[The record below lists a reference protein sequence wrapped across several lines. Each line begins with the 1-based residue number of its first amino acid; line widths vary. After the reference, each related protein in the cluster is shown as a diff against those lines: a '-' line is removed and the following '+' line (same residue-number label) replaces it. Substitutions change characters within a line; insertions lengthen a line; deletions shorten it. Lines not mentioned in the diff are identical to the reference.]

1 MPICSKCGRELR
13 DDDIFCSKCGTK
25 ISNPDEAIEVTEEV
39 KEQSTELEKLSLEES
54 IKLAEKLS
62 RDYSELERLRND
74 IAENEAILK
83 RPIPLRARYSAFR
96 FYWPFFIYA
105 LIAFWV
111 IYIIGGIISINVA
124 SSGGIIFTVI
134 LAFSAVAFFLVYG
147 GARAVGMRE
156 SLNTAAAE
164 SERTSKRRRDEL
176 TQKTSSLRTS
186 MNLLRKKLTVYDT
199 RVPSGFRKKASME
212 RIKGMLQT
220 GKAADFDEAIKM
232 LSENQRR

>member
-13 DDDIFCSKCGTK
+13 DDDIFCSKCGTN

-74 IAENEAILK
+74 IAENEAIIR

-124 SSGGIIFTVI
+124 SSGGIIFTII
-134 LAFSAVAFFLVYG
+134 LAFSAVAFFLIYG

-176 TQKTSSLRTS
+176 SQKTSSLRTS

-199 RVPSGFRKKASME
+199 RVPSAFRKKASME